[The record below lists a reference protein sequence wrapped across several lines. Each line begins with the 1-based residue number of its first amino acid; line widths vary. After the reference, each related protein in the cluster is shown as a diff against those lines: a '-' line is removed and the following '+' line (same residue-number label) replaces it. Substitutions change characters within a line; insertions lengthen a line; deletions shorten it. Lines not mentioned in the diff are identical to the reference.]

1 MTKQVVLSI
10 FLLIVALAM
19 VACGSPTLVSEEEAS
34 LPINTA
40 EVPPPTENP
49 IIEPTDEII
58 PEPEGR
64 THFEQL
70 GISLEIPQDLV
81 VIKEPI
87 INLDDPSKLESYIF
101 YIQNY
106 GPEEGPGEDY
116 FQMYGLLQ
124 YSIPQ
129 VNWEE
134 YTSDVLNSDMYSYA
148 EEIEV
153 NGLQGLDT
161 QVAGVRNRFVYF
173 FSLDGRVLTIAVAD
187 PTEENKALADQ
198 IIDTLQFTPGSVTDA
213 SKLD

>member
-1 MTKQVVLSI
+1 
-10 FLLIVALAM
+10 
-19 VACGSPTLVSEEEAS
+19 
-34 LPINTA
+34 
-40 EVPPPTENP
+40 
-49 IIEPTDEII
+49 
-58 PEPEGR
+58 
-64 THFEQL
+64 
-70 GISLEIPQDLV
+70 
-81 VIKEPI
+81 
-87 INLDDPSKLESYIF
+87 
-101 YIQNY
+101 
-106 GPEEGPGEDY
+106 
-116 FQMYGLLQ
+116 LQ